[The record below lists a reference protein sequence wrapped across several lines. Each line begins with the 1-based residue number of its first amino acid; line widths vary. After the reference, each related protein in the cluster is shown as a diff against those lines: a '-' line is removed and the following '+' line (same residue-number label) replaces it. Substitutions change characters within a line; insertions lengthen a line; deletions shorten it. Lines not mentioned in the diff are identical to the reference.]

1 MNRLAIRTIIKDI
14 ITIVKN
20 NDVGFFKLPEDI
32 NKKPLYDF
40 INTDQKYDI
49 ELTIKISKKIDTFT
63 LNGNYIPDE
72 EIIELYLIYN
82 PNNKNLYN
90 LIGELNEVITHEMTH
105 QKQHYTNEFNLNIK
119 KPTVAF
125 KYYTQKHEI
134 PAQYNGF
141 KRLSKI
147 AKESFN
153 KVVNDWFVKNRQFHY
168 LNKKEEEK
176 VINLIINH
184 YICQK

>member
-20 NDVGFFKLPEDI
+20 NNGGFFKLPEDI
-32 NKKPLYDF
+32 NDEPFYNF
-40 INTDQKYDI
+40 RNTKIKYDI
-49 ELTIKISKKIDTFT
+49 ELTIELSDKVDSFI
-63 LNGNYIPDE
+63 LNGDYIPNE

-82 PNNKNLYN
+82 PNNKYIYN
-90 LIGELNEVITHEMTH
+90 LIGELNEVLTHEMTL
-105 QKQHYTNEFNLNIK
+105 QKQHYTNEFNLNAK
-119 KPTVAF
+119 KPTTPF

-141 KRLSKI
+141 KRYSKI
-147 AKESFN
+147 TKEPFN
-153 KVVNDWFVKNRQFHY
+153 KVVNDWFIKNRNKHY

-176 VINLIINH
+176 VINLIINKN
-184 YICQK
+184 YENI